1 MNKGLGFKIVCAG
14 IITTL
19 LFVTNVYAST
29 SNISLTIDGKQTSGN
44 VKTIDGKTYIALDAL
59 NSVDGLTI
67 SKTSQNVFIS
77 TNNISNIV
85 TKVSPSVVGIIG
97 KLKES
102 SSNYNEMTD
111 NLVFGTGVIYRSD
124 GYIVTNAHVV
134 KEMESIVVVL
144 SNSKPYKARLKAID
158 EKLDLATI
166 KIDKGGLTPATFGDI
181 NKVTVGQEVVA
192 IGTPLSFS
200 LRNSATR
207 GIVSGM
213 NRVAGGEYR
222 FIQSDTAINGGNS
235 GGPLVNMQGQVIGI
249 NSVKFMGYGVEG
261 LSFSI
266 PIDTVQYAIKHFEK
280 FGKIKRPYLGLNFS
294 ESIAAQ
300 YGLPTYEEGINIQ
313 DIDEG
318 SPAENYDLSVEDKL
332 LAVNGVKVNTIIDY
346 NEEMKKYYPGDSA
359 TFLLVRDGK
368 KFSVNVRFAEKD

>member
-1 MNKGLGFKIVCAG
+1 MKKRLGYKIACAG

-19 LFVTNVYAST
+19 LFVTNVYAAT
-29 SNISLTIDGKQTSGN
+29 SNISLTIDGKQTVGD

-67 SKTSQNVFIS
+67 SKTSQNVSIA

-85 TKVSPSVVGIIG
+85 SKVSPSVVGIIG

-200 LRNSATR
+200 LRKSATR

-318 SPAENYDLSVEDKL
+318 SPAEDYDLSVEDKL
-332 LAVNGVKVNTIIDY
+332 LSVNGVKVNTIIDY

>member
-1 MNKGLGFKIVCAG
+1 MKKRLGYKIACAG

-19 LFVTNVYAST
+19 LFVTNVYAAT
-29 SNISLTIDGKQTSGN
+29 SNISLTIDGKQTVGD

-67 SKTSQNVFIS
+67 SKTSQNVSIA

-85 TKVSPSVVGIIG
+85 SKVSPSVVGIIG

-318 SPAENYDLSVEDKL
+318 SPAEDYDLSVEDKL
-332 LAVNGVKVNTIIDY
+332 LSVNGVKVNTIIDY

>member
-1 MNKGLGFKIVCAG
+1 MNKRLGFKIACTA
-14 IITTL
+14 IITTF

-67 SKTSQNVFIS
+67 NKTSQNVSIS

-181 NKVTVGQEVVA
+181 KKVTVGQEVVA

-318 SPAENYDLSVEDKL
+318 SPAENFDLSVEDKL
-332 LAVNGVKVNTIIDY
+332 LAVNGVKVNTIIDF

-368 KFSVNVRFAEKD
+368 KFSVDVRFSEKD

>member
-1 MNKGLGFKIVCAG
+1 MNKRLGFKIACTA
-14 IITTL
+14 IFTTL

-29 SNISLTIDGKQTSGN
+29 SNISLTIDGKQSSGN

-67 SKTSQNVFIS
+67 NKTSQNVSIS

-181 NKVTVGQEVVA
+181 KKVTVGQEVVA

-235 GGPLVNMQGQVIGI
+235 GGPLVDMQGQVIGI

-280 FGKIKRPYLGLNFS
+280 FGKIKRPYLGINFS

-368 KFSVNVRFAEKD
+368 KFSVDVRFAEKD

>member
-1 MNKGLGFKIVCAG
+1 MKKRLGYKIACAG

-19 LFVTNVYAST
+19 LFVTNVYAAT
-29 SNISLTIDGKQTSGN
+29 SNISLTIDGKQTVGD

-67 SKTSQNVFIS
+67 SKTSQNVSIA

-85 TKVSPSVVGIIG
+85 SKVSPSVVGIIG

-318 SPAENYDLSVEDKL
+318 SPAENFDLSVEDKL
-332 LAVNGVKVNTIIDY
+332 LAVNGVKVNTIIDF

-368 KFSVNVRFAEKD
+368 KFSVDVRFSEKD

>member
-1 MNKGLGFKIVCAG
+1 MKKRLGYKIACAG

-19 LFVTNVYAST
+19 LFVTNVYAAT
-29 SNISLTIDGKQTSGN
+29 SNISLTIDGKQTVGD

-67 SKTSQNVFIS
+67 SKTSQNVSIA

-85 TKVSPSVVGIIG
+85 SKVSPSVVGIIG

-318 SPAENYDLSVEDKL
+318 SPAEDYDLSVEDKL
-332 LAVNGVKVNTIIDY
+332 LSVNGVKVNTIIDY

-359 TFLLVRDGK
+359 TLLLVRDGK
-368 KFSVNVRFAEKD
+368 KISVNVRFAQKD